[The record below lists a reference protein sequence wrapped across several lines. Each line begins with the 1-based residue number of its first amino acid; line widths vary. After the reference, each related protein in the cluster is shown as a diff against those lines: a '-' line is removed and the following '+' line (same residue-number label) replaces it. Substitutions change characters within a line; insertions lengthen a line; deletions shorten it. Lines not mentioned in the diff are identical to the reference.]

1 MFENHYMWDYNI
13 NVDLNTLHNH
23 SENKLNVVFK
33 ERKKL
38 LNISEHRINLNILMY
53 RFINVK
59 KYRFSIHFLIIKKK

>member
-1 MFENHYMWDYNI
+1 MWDYNI
-13 NVDLNTLHNH
+13 NVDLNTLHNQ

-38 LNISEHRINLNILMY
+38 WNISEHRINLNILMY

-59 KYRFSIHFLIIKKK
+59 KYRFFNTFSYHKK